1 MDYRQ
6 NLMKQRLIHLLLLIL
21 TLLPV
26 APPQPLWAS
35 PAAQGSSPTLIGAAN
50 ALGVDVVVANGTA
63 IQPALRSQS
72 MLTKDD
78 YRRVYMQAKL
88 LLDTGTNFRLNNLQ
102 LPPSCK
108 TLEECKLNYQ
118 NFNSGQLFYG
128 FCTNY
133 DQITPSG
140 FCPGDA
146 PSSWPQPMTNI
157 RGQLAR
163 ARTLF
168 GFLALAEP
176 QGMTIEVGSRPR
188 PLRTVGATGVVSA
201 TREMAAMHLIF
212 GNEFM
217 VDAIDYRFGGNDPRA
232 DQIIAEELG
241 LLRQAQQQFE
251 LAFDILA
258 HAFNSDLGG
267 VQPTYIGD
275 FFTPREFKLFG
286 TLSERLVAVIGEMAD
301 RHRQLGQEA
310 KALEL
315 YAQAF
320 ATQYVQAMALA
331 NSAKEQNAKFLENGG
346 FEIIN
351 NLERLRS
358 RAQAINDGVNPFGFV
373 EEYVPLQTYD
383 ELRRLTQMD
392 FLRDATEDETRAENA
407 QREFDQ
413 NRTALAREMQNLNLT
428 YDSRLLEICGPSTDN
443 YRTCMGEGGLM
454 KQNSH
459 QLSIASE
466 RLNQIQQRQ
475 ENLAAQV
482 QIEQERTNRTIQ
494 LTLENGDSIAAT
506 AIAQGVINAH
516 RKTTSVV
523 KAASA
528 SYFFGVEA
536 RKTASF
542 GVNPFKW
549 NAGVDIIVSEGFKL
563 EASLA
568 GSWQEVW
575 DPQQREL
582 AKLESAQALQQAI
595 NQADIIGANSAA
607 TIKTMLL
614 QSAELAIELEIQ
626 FKEMN
631 RLLSEHNDL
640 VNQYNHFLT
649 MREQARADLI
659 DSNLTNPAFRLLR
672 DQSTLEAGRSIE
684 VAAQFA
690 YLTAK
695 ALESEFLIR
704 YPSLNKI
711 FMVRTADD
719 VDNFLNDLE
728 AFRVAIGSPGER
740 NRYPYRLSV
749 AKDLFGLS
757 DENLDP
763 NGVLTPSERAR
774 LRFEEFQALLQRN
787 TITNTVSGQV
797 IGFALPFGTTLLD
810 NQLFSPNVWNN
821 RIAGVGLPAD
831 VPGTQGIAINVLT
844 RQFGD
849 IGTPEVQLT
858 HDGHAAYRTVNGQLV
873 EYVPENARL
882 AGFATP
888 PGFESRSKTAV
899 IVSSING
906 NGRGV
911 ASSALFNRSVA
922 ASNWT
927 LRIDLLSPANNKLDL
942 TQLEDI
948 EINMDTTG
956 IALTNQAQAAQQ
968 DAERLQASFVQSTLV
983 GTEAR

>member
-1 MDYRQ
+1 
-6 NLMKQRLIHLLLLIL
+6 MKQRLIHLLLLIL

-26 APPQPLWAS
+26 AAAPPLWAM
-35 PAAQGSSPTLIGAAN
+35 PALQPAGPTLVGGPNAIGA
-50 ALGVDVVVANGTA
+50 VVAAANGTTV
-63 IQPALRSQS
+63 QPALRSQS
-72 MLTKDD
+72 ILAKQD
-78 YRRVYMQAKL
+78 YQRLYNQAKIL
-88 LLDTGTNFRLNNLQ
+88 LTTGTNFRLNNLQ

-108 TLEECKLNYQ
+108 TLDECKLNYQ

-133 DQITPSG
+133 DQISPSG
-140 FCPGDA
+140 LCPGDT

-176 QGMTIEVGSRPR
+176 ADMRVDVGGRLLPMR
-188 PLRTVGATGVVSA
+188 EIGARGVVSA
-201 TREMAAMHLIF
+201 TREMAAIHLIF

-232 DQIIAEELG
+232 DQIIAEELNQLG
-241 LLRQAQQQFE
+241 MAQQQFE
-251 LAFDILA
+251 LAFDVLA

-267 VQPTYIGD
+267 VEPTYIGD
-275 FFTPREFKLFG
+275 FFDQREYKLFG

-331 NSAKEQNAKFLENGG
+331 NSAKQQDAKFLENGG
-346 FEIIN
+346 FAIIN
-351 NLERLRS
+351 NLEQLRS
-358 RAQAINDGVNPFGFV
+358 RAQAIHDGVNPFGFV
-373 EEYVPLQTYD
+373 DEYVPLQTYD
-383 ELRRLTQMD
+383 ELRRLAQGD
-392 FLRDATEDETRAENA
+392 FLRDATEDENRAENA

-413 NRTALAREMQNLNLT
+413 NRTALVREMQNLRLS
-428 YDSRLLEICGPSTDN
+428 YDSRLLEICGPSTDR
-443 YRTCMGEGGLM
+443 YMTCSGEGGLM
-454 KQNSH
+454 KQNFN
-459 QLSIASE
+459 QLVAASQ
-466 RLNQIQQRQ
+466 RLKQIEQRQ
-475 ENLAAQV
+475 TNLYAQV
-482 QIEQERTNRTIQ
+482 QIEQERANQVIQ
-494 LTLENGDSIAAT
+494 LTLKNGDLIAAT
-506 AIAQGVINAH
+506 AIAQGVINAE
-516 RKTTSVV
+516 RTTESRVTTR
-523 KAASA
+523 SHNI
-528 SYFFGVEA
+528 YGGVEV
-536 RKTASF
+536 
-542 GVNPFKW
+542 GVNLTWSLNPFKW
-549 NAGVDIIVSEGFKL
+549 AETDSRFYAGYKYEWSRINST
-563 EASLA
+563 
-568 GSWQEVW
+568 QTVW
-575 DPQQREL
+575 DPAAAAL

-595 NQADIIGANSAA
+595 NEAQITGANTAA

-614 QSAELAIELEIQ
+614 QSAELAIEKEIQ
-626 FKEMN
+626 FTEMN
-631 RLLSEHNDL
+631 RLISEHNDL
-640 VNQYNHFLT
+640 VNQYEHYLNL
-649 MREQARADLI
+649 REQARADLI
-659 DSNLTNPAFRLLR
+659 DSNLANPAFRLLR
-672 DQSTLEAGRSIE
+672 DQSTIEASRSIN

-695 ALESEFLIR
+695 ALEAEFLVR
-704 YPSLNKI
+704 YPSLNQI

-719 VDNFLNDLE
+719 IDNFLNDLE

-774 LRFEEFQALLQRN
+774 LRFEGFQALLQRN
-787 TITNTVSGQV
+787 AITDTVSGQV

-821 RIAGVGLPAD
+821 RIAGVGLPLD
-831 VPGTQGIAINVLT
+831 VPNTQGIAINVLT

-849 IGTPEVQLT
+849 IGTPEIQLT
-858 HDGHAAYRTVNGQLV
+858 HDGHAAYRTVTGQLV

-888 PGFESRSKTAV
+888 PGFESKSKTAT
-899 IVSSING
+899 ILSSVNG

-922 ASNWT
+922 VSNWT
-927 LRIDLLSPANNKLDL
+927 LRIDLRSPFNNKLDL
-942 TQLEDI
+942 SQLEDI
-948 EINMDTTG
+948 EINLDTTG
-956 IALTNQAQAAQQ
+956 VALAANLQAAQA
-968 DAERLQASFVQSTLV
+968 DAQRLQANFAQRTPA
-983 GTEAR
+983 GTEER